1 MFIIK
6 TINSL
11 TNFAILNNLSPKLLT
26 TPLQLSFQ
34 QKTFIE
40 MEFLNI
46 QSLLSKK
53 INFSQF
59 DLKDLETEEK
69 DLLVLNL
76 QSKIVKNTRF
86 ERMLNNEHLNIILTT
101 LKGESSHMKTKII
114 EEIKNLDLISVFTK
128 INGEKLDTFQ
138 IIKKYYN
145 DIKGLLNIELP
156 LTNKYIII
164 YIQYVLDGGEYDVN
178 EIKRII
184 KRTKEQ
190 YEMTEDALVAEIEAE
205 LFAICL
211 DENQVEEDI
220 DEKQELEIKQEI
232 NNIIHNLNLEKEL
245 ADEEILYVTRLE
257 KYDEIITLFRDGLK
271 IQYNMKTFLE
281 RLALPFLLDNPQ
293 VVSVDLIQLLLE
305 RVVIDNEITEGL
317 KGYILQQM
325 INFMTNE
332 Q

>member
-1 MFIIK
+1 
-6 TINSL
+6 
-11 TNFAILNNLSPKLLT
+11 
-26 TPLQLSFQ
+26 
-34 QKTFIE
+34 

-59 DLKDLETEEK
+59 DLKDLESEEK
-69 DLLVLNL
+69 ELLVLNL
-76 QSKIVKNTRF
+76 QSKVVKNTRF
-86 ERMLNNEHLNIILTT
+86 ERMLNNEHLNIILTI
-101 LKGESSHMKTKII
+101 LNGESSHMKTEII

-164 YIQYVLDGGEYDVN
+164 YIQYVLDGDEYDVN

-190 YEMTEDALVAEIEAE
+190 YEMTQDALLAEIEAE

-211 DENQVEEDI
+211 DENKVEEDT

-245 ADEEILYVTRLE
+245 VEEEILYITRLE
-257 KYDEIITLFRDGLK
+257 KYDEIIILFRDGLK
-271 IQYNMKTFLE
+271 IQYDMRTFLE
-281 RLALPFLLDNPQ
+281 RLAAPFLLDNPQ

-332 Q
+332 